1 MIRLNGR
8 VARRDLNRRP
18 LLESLEGRELMS
30 LGAESPATV
39 NTRTINDQ
47 FDSANASSSNGSSV
61 AVWVDTFSPTDH
73 DIRAQRF
80 NAAGNKTGPEIIVSG
95 SLLDDSQPAVAMDN
109 RGGFVVTWRQ
119 RQSNGDTNVLA
130 RRFNS
135 LGSAVGAVVQVGVG
149 TFKEHDP
156 SVAMDSRGNFIVA
169 YTRDT
174 NNNNPDVFA
183 KKYNSSNQLTNV
195 VNVDTD
201 PNIADHAKVAM
212 TPEGRFDIAYEHAF
226 SPGFNDIILKQ
237 FTASGAL
244 SWTREVANSQS
255 DETAPSVS
263 MDNSGKAV
271 VVWQNAVGSGSEVRF
286 SRADASGNLG
296 HELIVEN
303 ALFSESNP
311 SVALKRNG
319 GGTFVVTYERK
330 FRTFPFPSV
339 TRVRVAEVSASDQV
353 TIVDAGVRSKPAVS
367 INGAGKYLVTYT
379 SNDSSGLNV
388 RNRFGTL

>member
-1 MIRLNGR
+1 MNPISHP
-8 VARRDLNRRP
+8 RP
-18 LLESLEGRELMS
+18 HLFGLLAGLALAAGLAFAAVVLASAWTRI
-30 LGAESPATV
+30 AESQV
-39 NTRTINDQ
+39 IN
-47 FDSANASSSNGSSV
+47 
-61 AVWVDTFSPTDH
+61 
-73 DIRAQRF
+73 
-80 NAAGNKTGPEIIVSG
+80 
-95 SLLDDSQPAVAMDN
+95 
-109 RGGFVVTWRQ
+109 VT
-119 RQSNGDTNVLA
+119 
-130 RRFNS
+130 
-135 LGSAVGAVVQVGVG
+135 GSARKNVRSDLVVWRAS
-149 TFKEHDP
+149 F
-156 SVAMDSRGNFIVA
+156 SVDAPTLIEAQSKLR
-169 YTRDT
+169 
-174 NNNNPDVFA
+174 
-183 KKYNSSNQLTNV
+183 
-195 VNVDTD
+195 
-201 PNIADHAKVAM
+201 ADHAKVAM